1 MLNEPRDGD
10 PDEVAELRE
19 EIEQVERS
27 AARTVE
33 LGRRGFGIAVL
44 VFVLIVA
51 VLLPWVDGDPG
62 WRALAGE
69 SGIVP
74 RLFATTTVVFGIVIS
89 ALTLV
94 VRRWWMAWVCAIG
107 GWVMFVDGLLAIW
120 SQQSTA
126 APGVA
131 GNGPGVG
138 MVLAL
143 ITAVILAINWM
154 RVAGSRQ

>member
-1 MLNEPRDGD
+1 MLNDSRDGD
-10 PDEVAELRE
+10 PEEVAELRE
-19 EIEQVERS
+19 EIEQVERR

-44 VFVLIVA
+44 VFILIVA

-62 WRALAGE
+62 WRALTGE

-74 RLFATTTVVFGIVIS
+74 GLFATTTVAFGIVIS
-89 ALTLV
+89 ALTLLA
-94 VRRWWMAWVCAIG
+94 RRWWMAWVCAIG
-107 GWVMFVDGLLAIW
+107 GWVMFVDGLLAVW

-131 GNGPGVG
+131 GGGPGVG